1 MDETL
6 GDLEIVTVRFEWSK
20 LNVEGERTPCG
31 YFLLARTY
39 LERVL
44 YEFASGFVQNLKK
57 CPVNANW
64 EVELVLKSHC
74 FWLA

>member
-31 YFLLARTY
+31 YFLLTRTY

-44 YEFASGFVQNLKK
+44 YELASGFVQNLKK